1 MADLARI
8 GSNIQALST
17 LNSLRLVQN
26 RLQLSQT
33 RLATGRRINSAEDD
47 PAGLTIG
54 NKFGARLASMAQ
66 AMSNIAD
73 AKSMGAVA
81 EGGFAGV
88 QDLLSQI
95 RAKAVQASND
105 TIGAEE
111 RSAIESQIVSFLD
124 QIDAQTTK
132 TTWNGNAL
140 FTTAAFS
147 FHVGADSN
155 DNLSL
160 TFANGMTSADLG
172 IDTVGISGGDAADAE
187 AFIGSIDLAIGLVS
201 ANQSNL
207 GATLARLTAQEDS
220 LAVAKVNTES
230 AWNRIWNADMAE
242 EQVNASKY
250 AIMQQTSIAMLTQAN
265 SAPQA
270 ILSLFR

>member
-8 GSNIQALST
+8 ASNVQALST

-33 RLATGRRINSAEDD
+33 RLATGKRINSAEDD

-73 AKSMGAVA
+73 AKSMSAVA

-95 RAKAVQASND
+95 RAKAVQAAND
-105 TIGAEE
+105 TVGQPE
-111 RSAIESQIVSFLD
+111 RTALENQIKAFLN
-124 QIDAQTTK
+124 QIDAQKNK

-140 FTTAAFS
+140 FTSTAFS

-155 DNLSL
+155 DSLSFTFTASFSSSEL
-160 TFANGMTSADLG
+160 TLNSVSFTSA
-172 IDTVGISGGDAADAE
+172 TVAEQYIASVDAAIA
-187 AFIGSIDLAIGLVS
+187 AVS
-201 ANQSNL
+201 ANQSTL
-207 GATLARLTAQEDS
+207 GATLARLTAQEDA
-220 LAVAKVNTES
+220 LAVARVNTEA

-250 AIMQQTSIAMLTQAN
+250 MIMQQTSIAMLTQAN